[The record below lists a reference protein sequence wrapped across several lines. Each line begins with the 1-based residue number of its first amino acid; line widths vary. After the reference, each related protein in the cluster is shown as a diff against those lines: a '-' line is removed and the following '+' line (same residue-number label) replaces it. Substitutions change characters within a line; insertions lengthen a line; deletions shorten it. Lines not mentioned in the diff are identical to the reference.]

1 MSTARSSQLWL
12 MQGKVLSPMCGKEHK
27 FQALLG
33 FRVGWMI
40 GFWKVFW
47 LALHCS
53 TASYW
58 QTTSCLLSDIET
70 LNTIIT
76 KPSVRIKFVSW
87 GQIFVAHKSLHVYL
101 FCWSIE
107 NLRSSGGNDQ
117 PNEKSKSWLTKW
129 LSSILIS
136 LKGWDKLRTC
146 LGGKGMHLWHISHA
160 PMKDCALRTVH
171 ASLAESWTISA
182 INFCSWAASL

>member
-1 MSTARSSQLWL
+1 MWAVWKVQTTSLYCMSGWIHQLPSNETSMSTARSSQLWL

-40 GFWKVFW
+40 GFWKVFC

-117 PNEKSKSWLTKW
+117 PRLRQVENLFRRKRHALMTHFSCSNEGLC
-129 LSSILIS
+129 IA
-136 LKGWDKLRTC
+136 
-146 LGGKGMHLWHISHA
+146 H
-160 PMKDCALRTVH
+160 CACIFGRELDYLCH
-171 ASLAESWTISA
+171 
-182 INFCSWAASL
+182 

>member
-1 MSTARSSQLWL
+1 
-12 MQGKVLSPMCGKEHK
+12 MCGKEHK
-27 FQALLG
+27 FQALG

-40 GFWKVFW
+40 GFWKVFC

-58 QTTSCLLSDIET
+58 QTTSCLLSDIAKS

-87 GQIFVAHKSLHVYL
+87 GQNFVAHISLHVYL

-136 LKGWDKLRTC
+136 LKGAGELVSDGT
-146 LGGKGMHLWHISHA
+146 A
-160 PMKDCALRTVH
+160 PMKACACIFGRELDYFCHWFLHMSCLTSDIRDIVTAFLEQGHGWMV
-171 ASLAESWTISA
+171 SLVCCRLARFKA
-182 INFCSWAASL
+182 